1 MAMLATLSF
10 VSCNKDDDKPFHAMQ
25 MKLRTDIN

>member
-10 VSCNKDDDKPFHAMQ
+10 VSCNKDGDKPYHTMQ